1 MGAIEFRFSN
11 DGKLV
16 LGDAGATSAQT
27 IGTISSS
34 SAASS
39 IVGGNASNSVLTF
52 GLAADGSFAGKLGGD
67 LLNENN
73 LSIVKS
79 GAGILTLS
87 SANTFTG
94 GTTLSAGG
102 LTLGNA
108 QALGA
113 GTVTLT
119 GGTLNVGSY
128 ALANKVVQSGGTIT
142 GTGSIAG
149 LTATA
154 GVVSVKLVG
163 SGDITKSGAGLLE
176 FQGANGASEAYT
188 GNISLSAGT
197 IKFTGA
203 GSLGAVNSSVAAYDG
218 TIANAGILEFA
229 GTATQAL
236 NGIISGAGSLK
247 VSGAG
252 QVLLSG
258 NNTYSGGTTVSAGT
272 ATANTATSFGS
283 GTVTLSGTG
292 VVDVGGQAVAN
303 SFVVNGGTL
312 QGGTINVTKVTG
324 TAGTISAN
332 LNGTGAFTKSG
343 AGTLILGGTN
353 SYTGG
358 TTVNGGTLLVS
369 GTVGAITVASGGT
382 LGGNGFVGNT
392 SVSSGGTIAAGAS
405 VGLLNVADLT
415 LAAGSA
421 LTWQLNDSTKIAGVG
436 YDLIVASNLDLS
448 GLSAANR
455 ATLNLMTLANASDN
469 VTGTP
474 VAFDKALSQSF
485 TLINYSSLNL
495 GANTNVSNLFSIN
508 LNGFVAQDG
517 SVLNAGDF
525 AVINDTGTN
534 SLKLA
539 YYSPVP
545 EPSTYGLALGFLS
558 LAVVAVRRQ
567 RRKAVKQA

>member
-1 MGAIEFRFSN
+1 
-11 DGKLV
+11 
-16 LGDAGATSAQT
+16 
-27 IGTISSS
+27 
-34 SAASS
+34 
-39 IVGGNASNSVLTF
+39 
-52 GLAADGSFAGKLGGD
+52 
-67 LLNENN
+67 
-73 LSIVKS
+73 
-79 GAGILTLS
+79 
-87 SANTFTG
+87 
-94 GTTLSAGG
+94 
-102 LTLGNA
+102 
-108 QALGA
+108 
-113 GTVTLT
+113 
-119 GGTLNVGSY
+119 
-128 ALANKVVQSGGTIT
+128 
-142 GTGSIAG
+142 
-149 LTATA
+149 
-154 GVVSVKLVG
+154 
-163 SGDITKSGAGLLE
+163 
-176 FQGANGASEAYT
+176 
-188 GNISLSAGT
+188 
-197 IKFTGA
+197 
-203 GSLGAVNSSVAAYDG
+203 
-218 TIANAGILEFA
+218 LEFA

-343 AGTLILGGTN
+343 AGILILGGTN

-405 VGLLNVADLT
+405 VGLLNVANLT

-525 AVINDTGTN
+525 AVINDAASN

-545 EPSTYGLALGFLS
+545 EPSTYGLGLGFLS
-558 LAVVAVRRQ
+558 LAVVAIRRQ
-567 RRKAVKQA
+567 RRKAVKQS

>member
-1 MGAIEFRFSN
+1 
-11 DGKLV
+11 
-16 LGDAGATSAQT
+16 
-27 IGTISSS
+27 
-34 SAASS
+34 
-39 IVGGNASNSVLTF
+39 
-52 GLAADGSFAGKLGGD
+52 
-67 LLNENN
+67 
-73 LSIVKS
+73 
-79 GAGILTLS
+79 
-87 SANTFTG
+87 
-94 GTTLSAGG
+94 
-102 LTLGNA
+102 
-108 QALGA
+108 
-113 GTVTLT
+113 LT
-119 GGTLNVGSY
+119 GGTLNVGTF
-128 ALANKVVQSGGTIT
+128 ALANTVVLNGGAIS
-142 GTGSIAG
+142 GTGSIGG
-149 LTATA
+149 LTA
-154 GVVSVKLVG
+154 SVGSVATKLVG

-176 FQGANGASEAYT
+176 LQGANGATEAYT

-203 GSLGAVNSSVAAYDG
+203 GSLGSVNSSVAAYDG

-405 VGLLNVADLT
+405 VGLLNVANLT